1 MERSKRVNR
10 KIPTFAF
17 ARVFALSSDVIV
29 GVQGIFKIKVPQIY
43 QPKKYYYIINEICVV
58 LFVILI
64 WLSDNEKQKVCV

>member
-10 KIPTFAF
+10 KIPTTF

-43 QPKKYYYIINEICVV
+43 QPKKIITT
-58 LFVILI
+58 
-64 WLSDNEKQKVCV
+64 